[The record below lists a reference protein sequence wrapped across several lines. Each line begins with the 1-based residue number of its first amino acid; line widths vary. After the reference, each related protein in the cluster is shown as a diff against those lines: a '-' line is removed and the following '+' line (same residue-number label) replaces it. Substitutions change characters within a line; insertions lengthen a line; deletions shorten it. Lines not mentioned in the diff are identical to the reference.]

1 MPHQGTRPEIS
12 PRSGA
17 PAPLSSQLPTTQGQL
32 GLGREAGSRL
42 RPAAPKPASQPAQ
55 KLSSWR
61 CREKGCVFPARP
73 DGNGKC
79 SYHRLQQ
86 LEPNLFESLQPT
98 VLMLEQVKFGLPED
112 EPDDSRVVDR
122 NRQAA
127 ERAAFLWEEAA

>member
-1 MPHQGTRPEIS
+1 MLHQGTRPEIS

-17 PAPLSSQLPTTQGQL
+17 PALLSSQSPTRQGQL
-32 GLGREAGSRL
+32 RLGREASSRL
-42 RPAAPKPASQPAQ
+42 KKTAPKPACLLAL

-61 CREKGCVFPARP
+61 CREKGCVFPAKP

-79 SYHRLQQ
+79 FYHRLQQ
-86 LEPNLFESLQPT
+86 LEPNMFESLQPT